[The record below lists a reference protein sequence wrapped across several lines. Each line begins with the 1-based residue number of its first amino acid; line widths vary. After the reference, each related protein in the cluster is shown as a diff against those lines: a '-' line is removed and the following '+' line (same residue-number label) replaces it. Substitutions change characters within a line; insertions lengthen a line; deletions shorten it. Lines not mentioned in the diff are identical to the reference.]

1 MRELAYY
8 NGEIG
13 LPDEMRVPFNDRVHW
28 FGDGV
33 YDATCCANRVVFL
46 LDEHMDR
53 FFKSAEMLEISL
65 GASKR
70 ELAELIRSL
79 SGKVDS
85 PDQFVYWQ
93 ATRGGAAT
101 RAHDFQGAGGSNLWA
116 MIRPA
121 KLIDV
126 YEKIALI
133 TVPDTRYLHCDIKT
147 LNLLPNVMA
156 SEKAKRA
163 GCAEAV
169 MHRDGRVTE
178 NAHSNVSI
186 LKDGVLRTAP
196 ADNLILAGVARAHLI
211 GRCRELGVPVDETPF
226 TVREMMEADEVI
238 TSSASTFCLSA
249 KLIDGQP
256 VGGRAPEL
264 LRRIQDAVMA
274 EFRELTGAGAGAG
287 AEAPIAG
294 AGAGAGAP
302 VAGAAAAE
310 AEAADPAGKAAMA
323 AAVPAAANG

>member
-1 MRELAYY
+1 MEGIVKELAYY

-13 LPDEMRVPFNDRVHW
+13 SPDEMKVPFNDRVHW

-33 YDATCCANRVVFL
+33 YDATCCANHVVFL

-70 ELAELIRSL
+70 ELADLMRSL
-79 SGKVDS
+79 SAKVDS
-85 PDQFVYWQ
+85 PNQFVYWQ
-93 ATRGGAAT
+93 ATRGGGAT
-101 RAHDFQGAGGSNLWA
+101 RAHEFQGAGGSNLWA

-121 KLIDV
+121 KPVDV

-169 MHRDGRVTE
+169 MHRDSRVTE

-186 LKDGVLRTAP
+186 LKGGVLRTAP

-211 GRCRELGVPVDETPF
+211 RHCGELGVPVDETPF

-264 LRRIQDAVMA
+264 LKAIQDAVMA
-274 EFRELTGAGAGAG
+274 EFRELTGAGADGTG
-287 AEAPIAG
+287 VP
-294 AGAGAGAP
+294 GAGAP
-302 VAGAAAAE
+302 ATDGAAAVK
-310 AEAADPAGKAAMA
+310 G
-323 AAVPAAANG
+323 